1 LCAIR
6 SSKGLSVELDHAARL
21 TSGLYHTHMTEVPLK
36 DIAIAVIG
44 GAAAI
49 AAVLLVFVTFLV
61 AKADALPAETP
72 NAVIRRYSKVAKLG
86 ILPLATHIFAVLMA
100 YWWLFHMDCG
110 YLVPLWKFGFP
121 VAVVSFFLYA
131 AYVTWM
137 L

>member
-1 LCAIR
+1 
-6 SSKGLSVELDHAARL
+6 
-21 TSGLYHTHMTEVPLK
+21 MTEVPLK

-61 AKADALPAETP
+61 AKADALPSATP
-72 NAVIRRYSKVAKLG
+72 NSTIQRYSNIAKFG
-86 ILPLATHIFAVLMA
+86 IVPLAAHIFAVITA
-100 YWWLFHMDCG
+100 YAWLFRMDCG
-110 YLVPLWKFGFP
+110 WLVPMWKYGFP
-121 VAVVSFFLYA
+121 VAVIGFFLYA